1 MWTHA
6 LGRRGGYGAAFDE
19 TEKAKGAARLFDVWK
34 RMLEVKY
41 EHDVQQQD
49 PIRYKGFD
57 IDGSLLHI
65 HAEIALG
72 PEHQSGRKNGFQR
85 VSSHVATDSNK
96 RGSLHQS
103 GR

>member
-41 EHDVQQQD
+41 EHTFNSK
-49 PIRYKGFD
+49 I
-57 IDGSLLHI
+57 
-65 HAEIALG
+65 
-72 PEHQSGRKNGFQR
+72 QSD
-85 VSSHVATDSNK
+85 T
-96 RGSLHQS
+96 RGSILMARSFTFRLKQL
-103 GR
+103 

>member
-1 MWTHA
+1 
-6 LGRRGGYGAAFDE
+6 
-19 TEKAKGAARLFDVWK
+19 
-34 RMLEVKY
+34 MLEVKY

-65 HAEIALG
+65 QAEAALG
-72 PEHQSGRKNGFQR
+72 PEHQSGRKNDFQR

-96 RGSLHQS
+96 RDPCINPDVTRTASMDCCSEPKSTLP
-103 GR
+103 